1 MSKYTFELREVIS
14 TFGEDEVKSW
24 FMDYELS
31 DFLTPE
37 QVNLIENHGVFSKKE
52 LADRIVDHYFTREI
66 GTDAI
71 GQFRLFIKDSMH
83 EIMESYAPVVY
94 SASLSFNPL
103 LDTEYTETY
112 TGSNANTSDITS
124 DANAKGVNIASDTP
138 QGRIN
143 KADILEGKYASS
155 TNASDSDSTSKTISN
170 GSGTQDYTR
179 SMKGANKSKA
189 ELIRDYRAIIRA
201 INTEIVYKLEP
212 LFMGLY

>member
-37 QVNLIENHGVFSKKE
+37 QVNVINAHGVFSKKA

-71 GQFRLFIKDSMH
+71 GQFRMFIKDSMH

-94 SASLSFNPL
+94 SASLRFDPL

-112 TGSNANTSDITS
+112 TGSNESASDTTS
-124 DANAKGVNIASDTP
+124 DATAKGVNINSDTP

-143 KADILEGKYASS
+143 KNDILEGKYASS
-155 TNASDSDSTSKTISN
+155 TSASDSDSNSKTVSS
-170 GSGTQDYTR
+170 GRGTQDYTR
-179 SMKGANKSKA
+179 NMKGANRSKA

-212 LFMGLY
+212 LFMGIY

>member
-37 QVNLIENHGVFSKKE
+37 QVNVINSHGVFSKKA

-94 SASLSFNPL
+94 SAALSFDPL

-112 TGSNANTSDITS
+112 TGINENTSDTTS
-124 DANAKGVNIASDTP
+124 DANSKGVSIDSDTP

-143 KADILEGKYASS
+143 KNDILEGKYASS
-155 TNASDSDSTSKTISN
+155 TSASDTDSNSKTVSN
-170 GSGTQDYTR
+170 GTGKQDYTR
-179 SMKGANKSKA
+179 NMKGANRSKA